1 MDKQRRDA
9 PRFILKGKKRGVPEG
24 AAAAGTR
31 PPPSP
36 ARGCERSPFPTCG
49 PGRRPRRGA
58 LAHGA
63 GGRGA
68 GADHARSPRQKPPR
82 PRDPGPGARRPVEND
97 WAECAGSLL
106 HLPDYSALEIFLS
119 KATEIRGAL
128 PWQPAAGMLF
138 GVSGLVKS
146 PTVPISCSSGII
158 PTSRV
163 LPPPP
168 ASCAGSGGRRPW
180 PQGPWPLG
188 PGSSRGGEHRRPG
201 LQPPSD
207 DSLLMTVGLPLPQPA
222 RQLGGC
228 PRPPVEARGRRV
240 PT

>member
-1 MDKQRRDA
+1 MPRRRA
-9 PRFILKGKKRGVPEG
+9 PGLRRARPEAVSEVRFPHV
-24 AAAAGTR
+24 
-31 PPPSP
+31 
-36 ARGCERSPFPTCG
+36 G
-49 PGRRPRRGA
+49 PGGGRGA
-58 LAHGA
+58 VPLAHGA
-63 GGRGA
+63 GGRGRRGSRPLPQAEAAAAA
-68 GADHARSPRQKPPR
+68 G
-82 PRDPGPGARRPVEND
+82 PGAGARRPVEND
-97 WAECAGSLL
+97 WAECAGALL

-128 PWQPAAGMLF
+128 PWQPAMGMLF

>member
-9 PRFILKGKKRGVPEG
+9 PRFYLKGKKRGVPEG

-36 ARGCERSPFPTCG
+36 ARGCERSPFPTRG
-49 PGRRPRRGA
+49 PGRRPRCGAACPRGQ
-58 LAHGA
+58 
-63 GGRGA
+63 GGGA

-97 WAECAGSLL
+97 WAECAGALL

-128 PWQPAAGMLF
+128 PWQPAVGMLF

-163 LPPPP
+163 LPPPRPLPVRGAGADGRGHKVPGLSDPAARVVASTGDP
-168 ASCAGSGGRRPW
+168 ASS
-180 PQGPWPLG
+180 
-188 PGSSRGGEHRRPG
+188 
-201 LQPPSD
+201 
-207 DSLLMTVGLPLPQPA
+207 
-222 RQLGGC
+222 
-228 PRPPVEARGRRV
+228 PPV
-240 PT
+240 TTHC